1 MKRFVML
8 AGTALVGYLA
18 WAKVKQDREER
29 ALWAE
34 VTDSFGGNSF
44 TTPAAGTEAAAEQAA
59 AK

>member
-1 MKRFVML
+1 MKKFVTL
-8 AGTALVGYLA
+8 AGLALIGYLA

-44 TTPAAGTEAAAEQAA
+44 DPAADEAAS
-59 AK
+59 K